1 MKELFKEI
9 LGIENVY
16 GVLFVDTEGKVT
28 FREFSINVDQALD
41 SVSWP
46 LLLNTFP
53 DAKEFTLVFEMRRLY
68 ARRAANGF
76 ILVLLGLVAP
86 ISLVR
91 LNCESLLPAL
101 EKQGQAATGGG
112 KGLMRFFKRK

>member
-9 LGIENVY
+9 LGIDNVY
-16 GVLFVDTEGKVT
+16 GVLFVETDGKVA
-28 FREFSINVDQALD
+28 FREFSVNVDQALD
-41 SVSWP
+41 LVSWP

-53 DAKEFTLVFEMRRLY
+53 DAREFTLVFEMRRLY
-68 ARRAANGF
+68 VRRAATGF

-91 LNCESLLPAL
+91 LNCESLLPTL
-101 EKQGQAATGGG
+101 EKHGQAAAGG

>member
-1 MKELFKEI
+1 MKDLFKEI

-16 GVLFVDTEGKVT
+16 GVLYVEADGKVA
-28 FREFSINVDQALD
+28 FREFSVPVDQALD
-41 SVSWP
+41 TVTWQS
-46 LLLNTFP
+46 LLNAFP
-53 DAKEFTLVFEMRRLY
+53 DCKEFTLVFEMRRLY
-68 ARRAANGF
+68 VRKAATGY

-101 EKQGQAATGGG
+101 EKQGQTASG